1 MDRIVLLQG
10 CPPKWRSPL
19 LVNVLVSSC
28 AHLIERKTTEYSA
41 GVLRIQTQAWY
52 TYKQSQTKDLLH
64 LQPVYLISPHRVL
77 SSCSF
82 ASAPPPTLLQH
93 KQKEEGRR
101 EKEKKKDRTLH
112 TETMVQS
119 KGDNNL
125 SAAAAAGP
133 SQHNSYRVHFTQRRI

>member
-1 MDRIVLLQG
+1 M
-10 CPPKWRSPL
+10 
-19 LVNVLVSSC
+19 
-28 AHLIERKTTEYSA
+28 
-41 GVLRIQTQAWY
+41 
-52 TYKQSQTKDLLH
+52 YKRSQTKDLLH

-82 ASAPPPTLLQH
+82 ASPPPPTLLQH

-101 EKEKKKDRTLH
+101 EKDKKKDRTLH

-125 SAAAAAGP
+125 SAAAAGP